1 MGNPAQRLHTI
12 LSRAAEVSENI
23 PMIEG
28 WRRALTVATQ
38 SDDFLVMSQVGRVFT
53 LPEIIAKEIAR
64 FPDIDAELYLGW
76 RKELEEAFRHINFQ
90 ASFNDFRRR
99 LSKSLLINI
108 QFCAHELNKR
118 LPEKEISPEEL
129 EKLREAVSTLYDEV
143 LKSDLPPD
151 LFRYAL
157 DHLFLIIEAL
167 DNYSVTGA
175 TGIEMALNAVI
186 GTVVTQHNLS
196 KKFAESAVGT
206 KFWQTMGRIAVALS
220 LGKFGYE
227 LADTAL
233 KALGYSP

>member
-1 MGNPAQRLHTI
+1 
-12 LSRAAEVSENI
+12 
-23 PMIEG
+23 MIDG
-28 WRRALTVATQ
+28 WRQALTLAAQT
-38 SDDFLVMSQVGRVFT
+38 DDFLVMSKVGRVFT
-53 LPEIIAKEIAR
+53 VPEIIAKEIAR

-76 RKELEEAFRHINFQ
+76 RKDLEEAFRHINFQ
-90 ASFNDFRRR
+90 ATFNDFSRR

-129 EKLREAVSTLYDEV
+129 VKLREAVTTLYDEV

-167 DNYSVTGA
+167 DNYSITGA
-175 TGIEMALNAVI
+175 TGIEMALNAVV
-186 GTVVTQHNLS
+186 GTVVTQNNLS
-196 KKFAESAVGT
+196 KKFADSAVGA

-227 LADTAL
+227 LADSAL